1 MKRKLR
7 LDRLALTVLI
17 GVGLIIALYMGIKAV
32 LPDKPTPTGNPAPS
46 ASTTAE
52 TVPGTFKMTLMDYE
66 VYPDEDLDFGFAIAR
81 VRFEDKDPLEFDL
94 SRFETDQG
102 VKLSEV
108 SSYVK
113 ALEDKSL
120 YLGKSNVVY
129 EIVSKERT
137 GMFSLLIPFKKG
149 SDSIKITDTVSKQ
162 EFTLDLKQ
170 NIHDA
175 SDLKYQTG
183 GDIKGDKFD
192 IYISD
197 AYITDILSSGGE
209 EYTYPST
216 IKVYTFKLNV
226 NSIEGG
232 NVSITS
238 AVFAPNGSDER
249 FEALDGSYSSIRQGE
264 ISLIGKP
271 LSPGTSGVLFFEI
284 YNPEEEGITYEGKIY
299 LQLSDRAEQIEIST
313 RF

>member
-7 LDRLALTVLI
+7 YDRIALVVLL
-17 GVGLIIALYMGIKAV
+17 GVGLIIALYLGIKAL
-32 LPDKPTPTGNPAPS
+32 LPDKPNPGGDPSPTATVTS
-46 ASTTAE
+46 STLPE
-52 TVPGTFKMTLMDYE
+52 DFKMTLMDYQ
-66 VYPDEDLDFGFAIAR
+66 VYQNPDLDFDFAIAR
-81 VRFEDKDPLEFDL
+81 VRFEDEKALEFDL

-108 SSYVK
+108 ESYVK
-113 ALEDKSL
+113 QLEDKSV

-137 GMFSLLIPFKKG
+137 GMFSLLIPFKKN
-149 SDSIKITDTVSKQ
+149 STSIKVTDTVSKQ
-162 EFTLDLKQ
+162 EFTLDLTT
-170 NIHDA
+170 NIHDTT
-175 SDLKYQTG
+175 DLKYQTG
-183 GDIKGDKFD
+183 GDVKGDNFD

-226 NSIEGG
+226 NSIDSG
-232 NVSITS
+232 NVSIVS
-238 AVFAPNGSDER
+238 AVFAPNGSEER
-249 FEALDGSYSSIRQGE
+249 FEALDGSYSSIKAGE
-264 ISLIGKP
+264 TSLIGKP
-271 LSPGTSGVLFFEI
+271 LSPGSSGVLFFEI
-284 YNPEEEGITYEGKIY
+284 YNPEEAGITYEGKIY

>member
-1 MKRKLR
+1 MNRKVR
-7 LDRLALTVLI
+7 LDRLALVVLL
-17 GVGLIIALYMGIKAV
+17 GVGLIIALYMGIKAFF
-32 LPDKPTPTGNPAPS
+32 PDKTKPGGNTDPTPS
-46 ASTTAE
+46 ATSE

-66 VYPDEDLDFGFAIAR
+66 VYQDDDLDFDFAIAR
-81 VRFEDKDPLEFDL
+81 VRFEDEKPLEFDL

-102 VKLSEV
+102 LRLSEV

-113 ALEDKSL
+113 ALEDRSL
-120 YLGKSNVVY
+120 YLGKNNVVY
-129 EIVSKERT
+129 EVVSKERT
-137 GMFSLLIPFKKG
+137 GMFALLIPYKKG
-149 SDSIKITDTVSKQ
+149 SDTIKVTDTVSKQ

-170 NIHDA
+170 NIHNA

-197 AYITDILSSGGE
+197 AFITDILSSGGE

-232 NVSITS
+232 NVSIVS
-238 AVFAPNGSDER
+238 AVFAPNGSEER
-249 FEALDGSYSSIRQGE
+249 FEALDGSYSSIKAGE
-264 ISLIGKP
+264 TSLIGKP

-299 LQLSDRAEQIEIST
+299 LQLSDRAEQIEITT